1 MSKEKITTVSI
12 VITTFNEGENLD
24 YLLRDISKQEVDGLK
39 VEIILLEAGSYS
51 EERAVYYLGDLG
63 KYLKFIHAPNLS
75 RTKSLNKLFELS

>member
-24 YLLRDISKQEVDGLK
+24 YLLRDISKQEVDRLK

-51 EERAVYYLGDLG
+51 EERAIHHLGVWAS
-63 KYLKFIHAPNLS
+63 I
-75 RTKSLNKLFELS
+75 